1 MKTAKEIAEAA
12 NGGTPL
18 EVVIDHFRVKQKQDY
33 AFKKNYA
40 RVRAWEFYQHAEI
53 CGNAYVSVGGL
64 DSITLFVFLRSIGID
79 VPGISVSSLEDK
91 SIQKVHRALGIKSLP
106 AARKPNG
113 KPWTKVEVIR
123 EFGYPILSK
132 EIAGKISLLQ
142 RPSEDN
148 ATVRHA
154 IITGETG
161 AYGGYQKNS
170 RMKMSAK
177 WLKLFGGADEE
188 GAALGYQAAPFKV
201 SDRCCYYL
209 KEKPCND
216 YARESGGYP
225 YMGLM
230 ASEGGRRQ
238 KALMIHGCNYISKG
252 TKRSAPF
259 AIFMRDDLLRLTL
272 EMDEW
277 YHEHWREF
285 SDIHLETIVP
295 DIYGK
300 IVEKDG
306 MLTTTGATRT
316 GCSLCCF
323 GIHME
328 KRPHRFDRLRERNPK
343 EWSFWMHDMGFG
355 EVLDYIG
362 VKWRDVPFHK
372 TTGTQMSLYDMDRG
386 QADE

>member
-12 NGGTPL
+12 NGGIPL
-18 EVVIDHFRVKQKQDY
+18 EVVIDNFRVKQKQDY

-40 RVRAWEFYQHAEI
+40 RVRAWEFYEHEEI
-53 CGNAYVSVGGL
+53 AGNAYVAVGGL

-106 AARKPNG
+106 AARKPDG

-161 AYGGYQKNS
+161 EYGGYQKDS
-170 RMKMSAK
+170 RMKLSQK
-177 WLKLFGGADEE
+177 WLEKFGGADAE

-216 YARESGGYP
+216 YAKESGRFP

-238 KALMIHGCNYISKG
+238 KALMIHGCNYVSKG
-252 TKRSAPF
+252 TKRSATF
-259 AIFMRDDLLRLTL
+259 AIFMREDVLRLAL
-272 EMDEW
+272 EMDTW
-277 YHEHWREF
+277 YHEHWQEF
-285 SDIHLETIVP
+285 SDTHIDSIIP
-295 DIYGK
+295 AIYGE
-300 IVEKDG
+300 IVEGKDG
-306 MLTTTGATRT
+306 KLMTTGAQRT

-328 KRPHRFDRLRERNPK
+328 KRPHRFDQLRERNPK
-343 EWSFWMHDMGFG
+343 EWHFWMYDMGLG
-355 EVLDYIG
+355 KVLDYI
-362 VKWRDVPFHK
+362 DVPWE
-372 TTGTQMSLYDMDRG
+372 GRADG
-386 QADE
+386 QIEGQKSMFEMLEAKENQ